1 MFVDNTYLYAY
12 FAVDNNKSE
21 KISKM
26 EKTRDPEIDKIRR
39 QLIPVLTDEEE
50 RGVELSKL
58 KKYSRR
64 FQC

>member
-1 MFVDNTYLYAY
+1 VE
-12 FAVDNNKSE
+12 NNKSE

-26 EKTRDPEIDKIRR
+26 EKTRDPEVDKIRK

-58 KKYSRR
+58 QKL
-64 FQC
+64 F

>member
-1 MFVDNTYLYAY
+1 ME
-12 FAVDNNKSE
+12 NNKSE

-26 EKTRDPEIDKIRR
+26 EKTRDPEVDKIRK

-58 KKYSRR
+58 QKLFWDVLRLIW
-64 FQC
+64 FA